1 MSSNNHDN
9 NSAESNREG
18 LQTFNRNRYFT
29 GKLMT
34 ASDMWK
40 EQEYH
45 SDRLNTLSEFVT
57 GRGIVCGL
65 RIKEL
70 SEEADGLKAKVEP
83 GLAIDDSGRQI
94 VVDREQSKP
103 VKPSSLPDG
112 NTVFLYLKY
121 DERNQDL
128 VPVPG
133 LESARNEKE
142 EHNETQE
149 TFEIGYEEDPD
160 SNWYKEHLIREIDLP
175 KREDEFNDLAHKYH
189 EGKGCETS
197 SDSAVFLGT
206 FEKKGNSW
214 ELVEEETKRRPF
226 VYTNDMLYAAAVRSA
241 ISLND
246 LHEDV
251 TDHERHLVTNSLRS
265 MYWAYFNLGEEF
277 TGDKFDPVINF
288 RNNIKRELDRKE
300 DDDEKI
306 KGPDEYHD
314 FIRGTIHDETP
325 IQQQISD
332 LIPADAGP
340 AADLFKTA
348 VADLVDL
355 RDLPTAPSSWEMIR
369 AQDWVNQTG
378 QRVKKST

>member
-1 MSSNNHDN
+1 MSSNNNDDN
-9 NSAESNREG
+9 STESIREG
-18 LQTFNRNRYFT
+18 PQTFNRNRYFT

-34 ASDMWK
+34 ASDMRK

-45 SDRLNTLSEFVT
+45 SNRLNTISQFVT

-70 SEEADGLKAKVEP
+70 SEEADGLRATVEP
-83 GLAIDDSGRQI
+83 GLAIDNSGRQI
-94 VVDREQSKP
+94 VVVDREQSKP

-112 NTVFLYLKY
+112 NKVFLHLKY
-121 DERNQDL
+121 VERNQDL

-133 LESARNEKE
+133 LESARNENE

-160 SNWYKEHLIREIDLP
+160 SNWYKEQLIREVDLP
-175 KREDEFNDLAHKYH
+175 KRKDEFNHIAYKYH
-189 EGKGCETS
+189 EDKGCETS
-197 SDSAVFLGT
+197 SDPAVFLGV
-206 FEKKGNSW
+206 FEKRGNSW

-265 MYWAYFNLGEEF
+265 MYWAYFNLGEKLEG
-277 TGDKFDPVINF
+277 TGGGGIATDLRDNVKI
-288 RNNIKRELDRKE
+288 RLDAE
-300 DDDEKI
+300 DIQSPNDYDT
-306 KGPDEYHD
+306 
-314 FIRGTIHDETP
+314 FIRDNIS
-325 IQQQISD
+325 QQRDVASEVQSD
-332 LIPADAGP
+332 ANST
-340 AADLFKTA
+340 ADLFKKA
-348 VADLVDL
+348 VADLAEL
-355 RDLPTAPSSWEMIR
+355 QELPTAPSNWEMIR

-378 QRVKKST
+378 QRVKKPT